1 MKQLSQVLVFIFFL
15 ALLSCSDQ
23 RSTESS
29 TINSG
34 IQESNNLK
42 LKDSTSTISAD
53 SGAASLS
60 ADSGAAS
67 LKTKYPQDG
76 TGIDKPDAA
85 VAVEKDS
92 TVVNKKD
99 SALTKVERKSPLFA
113 TVPSELRNHV
123 STDDLPTTAAI
134 GIKPYP
140 QAFLIKQSQKTE
152 YRGKTYVTLE
162 LASPDTPEK
171 VLEYYQKWKDNWYYM
186 GGDGVYTFK
195 KEEDKYFRETNT
207 LQILTFNEDL
217 HAEISKLLNFKPQTL
232 IRIYYEAK

>member
-15 ALLSCSDQ
+15 ASLSCSDQ

-34 IQESNNLK
+34 IQESNNSK

-53 SGAASLS
+53 SGAASLK
-60 ADSGAAS
+60 A
-67 LKTKYPQDG
+67 KYPQDG
-76 TGIDKPDAA
+76 TGIDKPDSA

-92 TVVNKKD
+92 TVVNNMD
-99 SALTKVERKSPLFA
+99 SPLTKIEPKGPLFA
-113 TVPSELRNHV
+113 TVPSELRDHV
-123 STDDLPTTAAI
+123 STDDLPTAAAI
-134 GIKPYP
+134 GIRSYP

-162 LASPDTPEK
+162 LASPDTPQK

-217 HAEISKLLNFKPQTL
+217 HVEISKLLDFKPKTL